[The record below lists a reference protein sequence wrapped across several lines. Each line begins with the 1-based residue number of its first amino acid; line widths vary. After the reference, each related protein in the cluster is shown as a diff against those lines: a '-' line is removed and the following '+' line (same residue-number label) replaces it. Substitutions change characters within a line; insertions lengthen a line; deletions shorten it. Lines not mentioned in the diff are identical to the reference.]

1 MLALVTTSLAFAPAS
16 PSLSASRVCTS
27 ASPVMLNRRDALF
40 AGAVAA
46 AIPAS
51 AFADG
56 SVSLVTLQKAR
67 LRYVD
72 TFEQAPFSFQEP
84 NSSYRFPR
92 LSFPPMCCLTAM
104 VRRFSASLMLTRT
117 RSLQRQTPSSCMCL
131 PWTALRERKSTRGS
145 RVPTTSSLSR
155 RCDAALRCRLAA
167 AN

>member
-1 MLALVTTSLAFAPAS
+1 
-16 PSLSASRVCTS
+16 
-27 ASPVMLNRRDALF
+27 MLNRRDALF

-92 LSFPPMCCLTAM
+92 LSFPPPIVSPDVLSHSYGQKVLSLVDADTDKIVAEANTIKLY
-104 VRRFSASLMLTRT
+104 VSAVDRAAGKKVD
-117 RSLQRQTPSSCMCL
+117 P
-131 PWTALRERKSTRGS
+131 RKSG
-145 RVPTTSSLSR
+145 
-155 RCDAALRCRLAA
+155 ANKIIALAKV
-167 AN
+167 